1 MTTLTSDSTVRVRRH
16 QQKQRATRAV
26 AQPDTKTFD
35 RDYWLRQCEG
45 YRVDGAEGRLGF
57 VDSIRD
63 EGDGEAI
70 LAVRAG
76 RLGRRLLLVR
86 ARDVAFIV
94 PRAQR
99 IWLAAPTEII
109 GSEAAQHR
117 RSQVRWPR

>member
-1 MTTLTSDSTVRVRRH
+1 MTTLAQDSTIRVRRRP
-16 QQKQRATRAV
+16 QRQRTAGA
-26 AQPDTKTFD
+26 ASAPDASGFD
-35 RDYWLRQCEG
+35 RDYWLRHCEG

-63 EGDGEAI
+63 EDEGVAI

-94 PRAQR
+94 PRAKR
-99 IWLAAPTEII
+99 IWLAAPTEIVA
-109 GSEAAQHR
+109 SEPA
-117 RSQVRWPR
+117 